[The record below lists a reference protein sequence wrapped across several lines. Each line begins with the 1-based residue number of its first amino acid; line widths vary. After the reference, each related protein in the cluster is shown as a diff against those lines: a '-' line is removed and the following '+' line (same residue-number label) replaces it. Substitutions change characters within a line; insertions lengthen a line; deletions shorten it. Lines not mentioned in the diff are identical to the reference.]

1 MKTDKTEQENI
12 LLKEIDPTWALTIS
26 SKLEHKISYLCLQL
40 PSTEWSGVLYYSV
53 NTENKTLVGEDV
65 QLLDVGTAATTEF
78 DLSPEVVS
86 YMVENDLLD
95 CQTGLIH

>member
-1 MKTDKTEQENI
+1 MQNNNTDNI

-26 SKLEHKISYLCLQL
+26 SKLEQKISYLCLQL

-53 NTENKTLVGEDV
+53 DSDNHTLIGQDV

-78 DLSPEVVS
+78 DITPEVIS
-86 YMVENDLLD
+86 YMAENDLLD